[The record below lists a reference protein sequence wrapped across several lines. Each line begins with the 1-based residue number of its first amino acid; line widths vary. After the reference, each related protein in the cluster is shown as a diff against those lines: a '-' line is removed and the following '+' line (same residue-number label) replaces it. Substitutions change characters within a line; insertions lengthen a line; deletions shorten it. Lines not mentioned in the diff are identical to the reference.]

1 MLSLEVLQGQDKGRR
16 FELDSPVVTVGRS
29 PTCDVT
35 LRDYHLS
42 AEHVQIF
49 LEDDQYV
56 ARDLRSTNGTM
67 ILRGTDRLVLQ
78 GPDRWETELK
88 DNDRLLLGDPTS
100 PVILG
105 CALAVDGKSNSSE
118 QVVARKSR
126 EELKKLAG
134 ELHSKPGDLAALY
147 RASTR
152 ITQTGLDLNA
162 VLASVAEVTFELL
175 EQATHVTILL
185 ADKDGERFTPVLAR
199 ARQADSGEAV
209 RMSRAVLRR
218 VLTDKAAVL
227 VANAEEELGGT
238 ESVMAAHIMSSIG
251 VPLWTGED
259 INGVL
264 QIDNRTSSGMF
275 REHDLE
281 LMAIL
286 GSQASSA
293 IQSARLYQRVKTAE
307 KKARSEADYLKGC
320 TARRSFD
327 DIIGTSPA
335 MQQLFTQLEKVI
347 DTRAT
352 IHIEGET
359 GTGKELIATAI
370 HYQGR
375 RKDKLFV
382 AANCAALPENL
393 LESELF
399 GHVKGAFTGA
409 ERDKKGLFE
418 VADGGTLFLD
428 EIGEMSP
435 TLQARLL
442 RVLQEGEIRP
452 VGSSRTKNVDVRI
465 ISATNKSLEEE
476 VKSGTFREDL
486 YYRLH
491 VFPIVLPPLR
501 ERREDIPLLARHFL
515 QKYTKELKKNV
526 SGFSQQSL
534 DLMVA
539 YRWPGNIR
547 ELENEV
553 QRLVIQCDVDGF
565 IQPEHLSPQVQG
577 PDFSRTIHPAQGS
590 LKERME
596 QVERWILRE
605 ALDAHDNNK
614 TQTAKTL
621 GITREGLH
629 KKLSKY
635 DM

>member
-1 MLSLEVLQGQDKGRR
+1 MLILEVLQGQDKGSR
-16 FELDSPVVTVGRS
+16 FELNEPVVTLGRS
-29 PTCDVT
+29 PSCDVT
-35 LRDYHLS
+35 LQDYHLS
-42 AEHVQIF
+42 GEHLQIF
-49 LEDDQYV
+49 FEDEQYV
-56 ARDLRSTNGTM
+56 ARDLRSTNGSM
-67 ILRGTDRLVLQ
+67 VLRSTERRVLQ
-78 GPDRWETELK
+78 GPDRWESNLK
-88 DNDRLLLGDPTS
+88 DGDRLLLGDPTS
-100 PVILG
+100 PVILS
-105 CALAVDGKSNSSE
+105 CSVAVSDSDEQTE

-126 EELKKLAG
+126 EELRKLTGKLESA
-134 ELHSKPGDLAALY
+134 PTDLAALY

-152 ITQTGLDLNA
+152 ITQAGLDLNV
-162 VLASVAEVTFELL
+162 VLVCVAEVVFDLL
-175 EQATHVTILL
+175 ERATHVTILL

-199 ARQADSGEAV
+199 ARQAEAGQAV

-218 VLTDKAAVL
+218 VLTDRAAVL
-227 VANAEEELGGT
+227 VANAAKELGGT
-238 ESVMAAHIMSSIG
+238 ESVMAANIMSSIG
-251 VPLWTGED
+251 VPLWTGEE
-259 INGVL
+259 IRGVL
-264 QIDNRTSSGMF
+264 QVDNRTSSGMF
-275 REHDLE
+275 RERDLE

-293 IQSARLYQRVKTAE
+293 IASARLYQKLKTSE
-307 KKARSEADYLKGC
+307 EKARSEADYLKQH
-320 TARRSFD
+320 TAKRSFS

-335 MQQLFTQLEKVI
+335 MQKIFSQLEKVI

-352 IHIEGET
+352 IHVEGET

-370 HYQGR
+370 HYQGS

-409 ERDKKGLFE
+409 DREKKGLFE

-428 EIGEMSP
+428 EIAEMST

-452 VGSSRTKNVDVRI
+452 VGSSKTKKVDVRI

-476 VKSGTFREDL
+476 VKAGSFREDL

-501 ERREDIPLLARHFL
+501 ERREDIPLLAQHFL
-515 QKYTKELKKNV
+515 KKYVKELKKNV
-526 SGFSQQSL
+526 LGISQEAL
-534 DLMVA
+534 DLMMA

-553 QRLVIQCDVDGF
+553 QRLVIQCEADAF
-565 IQPEHLSPQVQG
+565 IQPDHLSSQIQG
-577 PDFSRTIHPAQGS
+577 PGMTRTIRPSKGT

-605 ALDAHDNNK
+605 ALDAHENNK